1 MISKLPRF
9 LNSIKPGYSIIES
22 LFALLMIGFFINYF
36 IDSYAV
42 AVHQIN
48 EIEAKSLLVSQI
60 NSITNSIN
68 SSTIIDIASSNN
80 NTFNNQSVYSLL
92 IREDSVL
99 IPNTVNIESQT
110 DCENYSRSTSSSI
123 NPKGFI
129 WCYSIYI
136 TKIENSND
144 LYCFNIKGNVYV
156 DNKLLTQNIN
166 LLHLAKVNFIKGP
179 SQLQTH
185 SDLQSS
191 SCI

>member
-1 MISKLPRF
+1 MISKLPSF

-36 IDSYAV
+36 INSYAV

-60 NSITNSIN
+60 NTITNSIN
-68 SSTIIDIASSNN
+68 SSSVIDIASSNN
-80 NTFNNQSVYSLL
+80 INFNNENTYSLL
-92 IREDSVL
+92 MRDDNVL
-99 IPNTVNIESQT
+99 IPNLGNIESET
-110 DCENYSRSTSSSI
+110 DCETYSKGYNSST

-129 WCYSIYI
+129 WCYTIYI
-136 TKIENSND
+136 TKIENSTD

-156 DNKLLTQNIN
+156 DNKLLTQNID
-166 LLHLAKVNFIKGP
+166 LLHLAKVNFIKGT
-179 SQLQTH
+179 SQLQAS

-191 SCI
+191 CI